1 MPAQH
6 LPLNTGMIIARYSHG
21 RRPNTQQ
28 GSKAQAKIKTLTRHG
43 WRRRG
48 SRLIKSGNKPPRH
61 RSNVGQ
67 KMKTPAT
74 HQPCKRCV
82 SGISNAP
89 MKTLT
94 VLALSLVCGFPLQA
108 QDEGGAKLVSPVADG
123 TPALPAPPKELPA
136 FTVRSTTV
144 RQLEDRKIIMQ
155 RVSDPG
161 LPDAPPPPPPATKEE
176 LEALRASLG
185 GRVRIANYKETKLIL
200 LSASVVDGKASFVR
214 WYHEGEEFQAWSNVN
229 FNHLSG
235 FSEFESD
242 RKSYH
247 FIMAVGDISTAKG
260 RKSEWPGKPPELGV
274 AYPAFTLIKGDKSK
288 GDALAIMIALH
299 DLYENEQDKLTAAHQ
314 GRLRASAEREAWLR
328 ANPPQPQDTVI
339 QFWPR
344 KGSRYFENNTQK
356 EGAR

>member
-1 MPAQH
+1 VDV
-6 LPLNTGMIIARYSHG
+6 LYDL
-21 RRPNTQQ
+21 
-28 GSKAQAKIKTLTRHG
+28 
-43 WRRRG
+43 
-48 SRLIKSGNKPPRH
+48 
-61 RSNVGQ
+61 Q
-67 KMKTPAT
+67 KMKTPAP

-82 SGISNAP
+82 SGVSNAP

-94 VLALSLVCGFPLQA
+94 VLTLSLVCCFPVQA
-108 QDEGGAKLVSPVADG
+108 QDESGARLVSPVADG
-123 TPALPAPPKELPA
+123 TPAEPAPPKELPA
-136 FTVRSTTV
+136 FSVRSTTV

-161 LPDAPPPPPPATKEE
+161 LPDPPPPPPPATKEE
-176 LEALRASLG
+176 LEALRASPEWQK
-185 GRVRIANYKETKLIL
+185 RIADHKEGKLIL
-200 LSASVVDGKASFVR
+200 LSASVVDGKATFVR
-214 WYHEGEEFQAWSNVN
+214 WYHDGEEFQAWSNVN

-235 FSEFESD
+235 FAEFESD
-242 RKSYH
+242 RKRYH

-274 AYPAFTLIKGDKSK
+274 DYPAFTLIKGDKSM
-288 GDALAIMIALH
+288 GDALAMMIALH
-299 DLYENEQDKLTAAHQ
+299 DLYENEQDKLVNAHK

-344 KGSRYFENNTQK
+344 KGSRYLENNTQK